1 MNHLLN
7 LRLTLL
13 LLLVCLTGFASA
25 QPLAQRLQ
33 RLLGEPVL
41 RQSEVGMA
49 VYDLDADTLVF
60 AHQAEKLYRPASV
73 QKLVTTLTA
82 LTQLGTDCEVRT
94 DVFADGAVDADGTL
108 QGDLYVRGGFDSE
121 FGDADMER
129 LADCVARA
137 GIRSIGGRLVGDVSM
152 KDSLYYGEGWSWDD
166 ARFDFQPCL
175 TPLVYRRGCVRV
187 TVRPT
192 ARGEEPVVTVEPA
205 SDCYTV
211 DNRAV
216 SHVPGAGRLVVTRDW
231 MYQSN
236 ALLIRGNATRRVER
250 EVPLFAP
257 EQYFLSVLAD
267 RLRARGIETGVTDLG
282 RVPEG
287 ARRLGGTAR
296 PLTDLVRRALK
307 KSDNLAAEAVFY
319 RLAHSLHPERPA
331 TAADGAEVIGTAI
344 RALGRNPEDY
354 NVADGSGVSLYN
366 YLSPDLLLAFLRS
379 AYRDPQ
385 VFAALWDALPVAGV
399 DGTLAHRMKASPA
412 HRRVRAKTG
421 TLTGVSSLAGYAR
434 TEDGRMLA
442 FVIINQNVLR
452 GARARA
458 FQDKVARELVV
469 KD

>member
-73 QKLVTTLTA
+73 QKLVTTLTT
-82 LTQLGTDCEVRT
+82 LTRLGTDCEVRT

-236 ALLIRGNATRRVER
+236 ALLIRGNAARRVER

-344 RALGRNPEDY
+344 RALGRNLEDY

-442 FVIINQNVLR
+442 FVIINQNVLQ

>member
-1 MNHLLN
+1 M
-7 LRLTLL
+7 
-13 LLLVCLTGFASA
+13 
-25 QPLAQRLQ
+25 
-33 RLLGEPVL
+33 
-41 RQSEVGMA
+41 
-49 VYDLDADTLVF
+49 
-60 AHQAEKLYRPASV
+60 
-73 QKLVTTLTA
+73 
-82 LTQLGTDCEVRT
+82 
-94 DVFADGAVDADGTL
+94 
-108 QGDLYVRGGFDSE
+108 
-121 FGDADMER
+121 
-129 LADCVARA
+129 
-137 GIRSIGGRLVGDVSM
+137 
-152 KDSLYYGEGWSWDD
+152 
-166 ARFDFQPCL
+166 
-175 TPLVYRRGCVRV
+175 
-187 TVRPT
+187 
-192 ARGEEPVVTVEPA
+192 
-205 SDCYTV
+205 
-211 DNRAV
+211 
-216 SHVPGAGRLVVTRDW
+216 
-231 MYQSN
+231 
-236 ALLIRGNATRRVER
+236 ER

>member
-13 LLLVCLTGFASA
+13 LLLVCLTGSAPA

-60 AHQAEKLYRPASV
+60 AHQAEKLDRPASV

-82 LTQLGTDCEVRT
+82 LPRLGTDCEVRT

-137 GIRSIGGRLVGDVSM
+137 GIRCIGGRLVGDVSM

-236 ALLIRGNATRRVER
+236 ALLIRGNAARRVER

-344 RALGRNPEDY
+344 RALGRDPEDY

-385 VFAALWDALPVAGV
+385 VFAALWDALPIAGV

-434 TEDGRMLA
+434 TEDGRTLA

>member
-13 LLLVCLTGFASA
+13 LLLVCLTGFAPA

-49 VYDLDADTLVF
+49 VYDLEADTLVF
-60 AHQAEKLYRPASV
+60 AHQAEKLFRPASV

-82 LTQLGTDCEVRT
+82 LTQLGTDCEVCT

-137 GIRSIGGRLVGDVSM
+137 GIRSIGGRIVGDVSM

-236 ALLIRGNATRRVER
+236 ALLIRGNAARRVER

-344 RALGRNPEDY
+344 RALGRDPEDY

-442 FVIINQNVLR
+442 FVIINQNVLQ

-458 FQDKVARELVV
+458 FQDKVARELVI

>member
-1 MNHLLN
+1 MNHLLT

-13 LLLVCLTGFASA
+13 LLLVCLTGPAPA

-82 LTQLGTDCEVRT
+82 LTRLGTDCEVCT

-137 GIRSIGGRLVGDVSM
+137 GIRSISGRLVGDVSM

-236 ALLIRGNATRRVER
+236 ALLIRGNAARRVER